1 VVEHGPGWR
10 ILAAMK
16 PLKAVLYTV
25 VLLGAVAG
33 FGWFFVSQL
42 NSSQR
47 TAEPAGVLL
56 SAPPNYDVIERG
68 ELTPTAAAAELE
80 AQVLRSGSGE
90 VAIHFKRQGAEVYW
104 LADPGADV
112 LEERSAGASG
122 TRLQTIWRGG
132 LRERLTWAK
141 EHGNFEAPGLPA
153 GERRNLYH

>member
-1 VVEHGPGWR
+1 
-10 ILAAMK
+10 MK
-16 PLKAVLYTV
+16 PIKGILYAV
-25 VLLGAVAG
+25 VLLGAVAA

-47 TAEPAGVLL
+47 TSEPAGVLL
-56 SAPPNYDVIERG
+56 SAPPNYDVVERG
-68 ELTPTAAAAELE
+68 ELSFKEAAAELE
-80 AQVLRSGSGE
+80 AEVLRSGSGE
-90 VAIHFKRQGAEVYW
+90 VALHFKRQGAEIYW

-141 EHGNFEAPGLPA
+141 EHGNFEAPGLPP
-153 GERRNLYH
+153 GETKNLYH